1 MTKFLHLTA
10 VAFAFALAA
19 CASSG
24 PAASSAGITRVVS
37 TTSFGMC
44 VGYCTTRLEISE
56 GQAVLIREA
65 RGGRGAPNPAQTPQ
79 RYATPLTASDWQ
91 DIQRL
96 AANVDF
102 DALPDTVG
110 CPDCADGGAESLTV
124 EGPGGAE
131 SVALEFRATIPQA
144 QPLLERVRVLR
155 ERLTPQE

>member
-1 MTKFLHLTA
+1 MNLIKFSAAGIAAL
-10 VAFAFALAA
+10 VLAA
-19 CASSG
+19 CASPGST
-24 PAASSAGITRVVS
+24 PSASVTRVVS

-44 VGYCTTRLEISE
+44 VGYCTTRLEITE

-79 RYATPLTASDWQ
+79 RYSAPLTPSEWQ
-91 DIQRL
+91 EIQRL

-131 SVALEFRATIPQA
+131 SVSLEFRATIPQA
-144 QPLLERVRVLR
+144 QPLMERVRALR